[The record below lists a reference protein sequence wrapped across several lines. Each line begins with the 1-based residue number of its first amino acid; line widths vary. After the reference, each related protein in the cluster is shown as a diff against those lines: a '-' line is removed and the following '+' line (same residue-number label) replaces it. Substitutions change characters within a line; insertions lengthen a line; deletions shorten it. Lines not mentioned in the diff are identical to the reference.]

1 MKVVI
6 PNKFLFLI
14 SVVAG
19 TLLFSVSETEP
30 WDSLYGWIGM
40 AGLGIILGV
49 LGKENPMLWPLGIF
63 LGEILYGTGSFAKS
77 LFFYSGG
84 GAVSSSL

>member
-6 PNKFLFLI
+6 PNKLLFLI

-19 TLLFSVSETEP
+19 TLLFAVSETEP

-40 AGLGIILGV
+40 TGLGIIF
-49 LGKENPMLWPLGIF
+49 GIP
-63 LGEILYGTGSFAKS
+63 GTV
-77 LFFYSGG
+77 YSN
-84 GAVSSSL
+84 